1 MEDSRG
7 PQDTP
12 DDNVDIVGEQEENN
26 PVKPIVKEEKN
37 TG

>member
-7 PQDTP
+7 PQNTP
-12 DDNVDIVGEQEENN
+12 DVNVDIVGGEEENN

-37 TG
+37 IG